1 MEGRRPS
8 HGVVEKGS
16 SDRPRRSRPSRVPGT
31 EKLSCA
37 RREPAAARGSRDGPG
52 HRREAAP
59 GRARSGPGL
68 PRRLP
73 FVSV

>member
-1 MEGRRPS
+1 M
-8 HGVVEKGS
+8 
-16 SDRPRRSRPSRVPGT
+16 PGT

-37 RREPAAARGSRDGPG
+37 RREPAAARGSRGGPG

-59 GRARSGPGL
+59 GRARSGRARSGRARSGPGL